1 MSTVDIPNL
10 KRLRVSPNWN
20 PNGSRPYETNG
31 DETVQ
36 VFLPIELWI
45 ANAVSFGQL
54 GEDRLT
60 NHQEAYMTL
69 IELFAATA
77 QLAFFGAKKYNRLTF
92 ERVMHHEKPDE
103 TVGMQM
109 RFTFHGETES
119 IGTLMNR
126 VLLTNQ
132 ERENKERERPR
143 PAHSAP
149 LCLYEKLTLPE
160 YRRIVNSICG
170 YNVTDAENDSSD
182 GAIDIPDSMY
192 YPTRAFSVDLSL
204 LHAAN
209 ACANRDQTN
218 IDSYF
223 QMQDD
228 DRVAA
233 LNKFP
238 QYWFRVH
245 PASFSARMVRIYEFP
260 FVEHPESCENP
271 ERTLYDQRHDF
282 TDVTAED
289 FPHNE
294 VVRELLFERSTG
306 RKRTRVDTDED
317 RKRMFDELLTRNTV
331 ADSILTNQKI
341 ADAMKAERFKVTEI
355 KRLYDKEL
363 KSRLDSHELTAE
375 EFKQQRAEAYE
386 NFATLDRDATLKG
399 LNMMRQVF
407 HLHGPLPGA
416 LKTIADWLLKRI
428 KTEGNFCLPI
438 ERITNNL
445 TPYHE
450 SYAREML
457 QWENAYGVNV
467 VHGQLSTTLMCV
479 YAMLNG
485 IKGVPHPGMFGPPE
499 AGKTFTFDQ
508 LHELLIKDT
517 CVNLTYAT
525 AKAKTGAASDY
536 SYRVELYQE
545 ALPEQLGVETGRA
558 NTTAGATNNTNGE
571 SIFKTLLSES
581 AITIQTVQIDQQTNK
596 RRTVEIKSDCHMMIG
611 VCSNVL
617 VHAMPEAIRSRLLMW
632 TMTEQHR
639 TDNGGMAA
647 ACSKKF
653 NSNLCEPTRVRVQRN
668 QAVAALVG
676 QLVLANVFRPVCMDV
691 ANAIYAKL
699 QTIAMQM
706 NMLSFM
712 QTRNRQRFMQLVRAV
727 CIQRAIHTV
736 FDFVPPSAAGAASQ
750 FGTSSSPSADT
761 SQSERPFHQRPFE
774 WHHLTLLEPHMFV
787 KVEDCVLVF
796 GMLVHMYEDPIFY
809 DVVET
814 MKRDWFNN
822 GNALI
827 FAPVPQPMTDMD
839 GNELVPVNGA
849 EFSRI
854 TDYFVLHAGLSDAA
868 SRTHPE
874 RSSHE
879 SHDAALLE
887 KLATRLLGKMH
898 NKPQAGEVVKILARL
913 QKLMVSNTD
922 DPETAK
928 NINALQLRDGAVMVS
943 SALLER
949 NKPDQL
955 AHMLRNVLECRHAIS
970 QQLLFRL
977 STNPNMPPF
986 LFDLLKIESPPD
998 APLLVIPNFDYVT
1011 EDEKHFMFPKNH
1023 NMMFPE
1029 GFMTNQH
1036 CFILDLPFDD
1046 YGEMMHK
1053 NCILYAP
1060 SVFDHPAPTNTLEF
1074 MQWSAIASRPSY
1086 PALFQRSNTQ
1096 AYKRH
1101 LEQMVRDNP
1110 EQYCL
1115 RARMREQNVFASP
1128 RARDR
1133 AQQQSQLRSQSSR
1146 LTITQSPSARSD
1158 AHTAS
1163 EAEID
1168 AEQLLEL
1175 EKLDVN
1181 SDNDANAW
1189 FSDGEHVSL
1198 PPRSQERLSQS
1209 SIEAQG

>member
-1 MSTVDIPNL
+1 MTSVDLPDL
-10 KRLRVSPNWN
+10 KRLRVTPEWN
-20 PNGSRPYETNG
+20 PNGSRPFSEFR
-31 DETVQ
+31 DEIVQ

-54 GEDRLT
+54 GENRLT

-77 QLAFFGAKKYNRLTF
+77 QLAYNGVDKYIRFTF

-109 RFTFHGETES
+109 RLTYNGETEN

-126 VLLTNQ
+126 VLLANQ

-143 PAHSAP
+143 PAHAAP
-149 LCLYEKLTLPE
+149 LSSYQKLTLPE
-160 YRRIVNSICG
+160 YRRIVNSIAG
-170 YNVTDAENDSSD
+170 YNITDAENSSSD
-182 GAIDIPDSMY
+182 GAIDVPDSMY
-192 YPTRAFSVDLSL
+192 YPTNAFSVDLSM
-204 LHAAN
+204 LHAHNFYAKSEQ
-209 ACANRDQTN
+209 CS

-223 QMQDD
+223 ELECMH
-228 DRVAA
+228 RVSVR
-233 LNKFP
+233 NRMP
-238 QYWFRVH
+238 EYWFQVN
-245 PASFSARMVRIYEFP
+245 PCSFWPHTVRIYEFP
-260 FVEHPESCENP
+260 FVKHPESCENP
-271 ERTLYDQRHDF
+271 ERTLYDQRNDF
-282 TDVTAED
+282 ADVTLED
-289 FPHNE
+289 FPNNE
-294 VVRELLFERSTG
+294 VVLELVHERSQN
-306 RKRTRVDTDED
+306 RKRTRVDTEDD

-341 ADAMKAERFKVTEI
+341 ADAMGLERFKVCEV

-363 KSRLDSHELTAE
+363 QHKLDSGEITRE
-375 EFKQQRAEAYE
+375 EFQVQRMEAYE
-386 NFATLDRDATLKG
+386 TFAIQDREATLKG

-416 LKTIADWLLKRI
+416 LKLIADWLLKMI
-428 KTEGNFCLPI
+428 KTEGNFCLPT
-438 ERITNNL
+438 ERITSNL

-450 SYAREML
+450 AYAREML

-581 AITIQTVQIDQQTNK
+581 EITIQTVEINKDTGK
-596 RRTVEIKSDCHMMIG
+596 RRTVEIKSACHMMIG

-647 ACSKKF
+647 ACSKTF
-653 NSNLCEPTRVRVQRN
+653 DSNLCEPTKIRTQRN
-668 QAVAALVG
+668 QALAALVG
-676 QLVLANVFRPVCMDV
+676 QLVLAKVFRPVCMDV

-699 QTIAMQM
+699 QTMAMSM

-727 CIQRAIHTV
+727 CVQRAVHTV
-736 FDFVPPSAAGAASQ
+736 FDFVPPSANGAGLSQ
-750 FGTSSSPSADT
+750 SSSSSSSAG
-761 SQSERPFHQRPFE
+761 SQREKPFHQRPFE
-774 WHHLTLLEPHMFV
+774 WHHLMLLEPHLFV

-822 GNALI
+822 GHALI
-827 FAPVPQPMTDMD
+827 FAPPPDPMSDSH
-839 GNELVPVNGA
+839 GLVANQGA
-849 EFSRI
+849 DFSRI

-868 SRTHPE
+868 TKPHQE
-874 RSSHE
+874 RAGHDSHN
-879 SHDAALLE
+879 AGLME
-887 KLATRLLGKMH
+887 KLAMRLLGKMH
-898 NKPQAGEVVKILARL
+898 SKPQVGEIVKILGRME
-913 QKLMVSNTD
+913 KLIVSNSD
-922 DPETAK
+922 DAENAK
-928 NINALQLRDGAVMVS
+928 DINALQFRDGAVMVS
-943 SALLER
+943 SALIER
-949 NKPDQL
+949 NKPNQL
-955 AHMLRNVLECRHAIS
+955 AHMLKTVLQCRHAIA

-977 STNPNMPPF
+977 STDPNMPPF
-986 LFDLLKIESPPD
+986 LFDLLKLSSPLD
-998 APLLVIPNFDYVT
+998 APLLMIPNFDYIT
-1011 EDEKHFMFPKNH
+1011 KDEKRFMFPTNH
-1023 NMMFPE
+1023 EKMFPP
-1029 GFMTNQH
+1029 GFMTHRH
-1036 CFILDLPFDD
+1036 CSILDLPMDD
-1046 YGEMMHK
+1046 YGEMIHK
-1053 NCILYAP
+1053 NRIMFAP
-1060 SVFDHPAPTNTLEF
+1060 MLLDHLAPTNTLEF
-1074 MQWSAIASRPSY
+1074 MRWSADAGMPSY
-1086 PALFQRSNTQ
+1086 PEMFTRSNTQ
-1096 AYKRH
+1096 AYKRQ
-1101 LEQMVRDNP
+1101 LEQLVRDNP

-1115 RARMREQNVFASP
+1115 RQRMREQNVFASP
-1128 RARDR
+1128 RPQKRSESR
-1133 AQQQSQLRSQSSR
+1133 VQLSV
-1146 LTITQSPSARSD
+1146 TQSPSARSD
-1158 AHTAS
+1158 ANTAS
-1163 EAEID
+1163 EAD
-1168 AEQLLEL
+1168 VDPQQLLEL
-1175 EKLDVN
+1175 EMQQMDMH
-1181 SDNDANAW
+1181 SDQDAREW
-1189 FSDGEHVSL
+1189 FSDADGESCSHPV
-1198 PPRSQERLSQS
+1198 RSQQRLSQS

>member
-1 MSTVDIPNL
+1 MSSVDIPDL
-10 KRLRVSPNWN
+10 KRLRVNPLWN
-20 PNGSRPYETNG
+20 PNGSRPFDVHR
-31 DETVQ
+31 DEIMQ

-54 GEDRLT
+54 GENRLT

-69 IELFAATA
+69 VELFAETA
-77 QLAFFGAKKYNRLTF
+77 QLAYNGVDKYIRFSF

-109 RFTFHGETES
+109 RITYSGDAES
-119 IGTLMNR
+119 LGSLMNR
-126 VLLTNQ
+126 VLLANQ

-143 PAHSAP
+143 PAHAAP
-149 LCLYEKLTLPE
+149 LCSYQKLTLPE
-160 YRRIVNSICG
+160 YRRIVNSIAG
-170 YNVTDAENDSSD
+170 YNITDAENSSSD
-182 GAIDIPDSMY
+182 GAIDIPDSIY
-192 YPTRAFSVDLSL
+192 YPSRAFSVDLSL

-209 ACANRDQTN
+209 ACADREQTN

-223 QMQDD
+223 EMQDHY
-228 DRVAA
+228 RVAVS
-233 LNKFP
+233 NKMP
-238 QYWFRVH
+238 QYWFGVN
-245 PASFSARMVRIYEFP
+245 PASFWPRSVRIYEFP

-271 ERTLYDQRHDF
+271 ERTLYDQRNDF
-282 TDVTAED
+282 GDVTIED

-294 VVRELLFERSTG
+294 VVLELVHERAQN
-306 RKRTRVDTDED
+306 RKRTRVDTEED

-341 ADAMKAERFKVTEI
+341 ADAMKQERYKVCEI
-355 KRLYDKEL
+355 KRLYDKQLQARFEVG
-363 KSRLDSHELTAE
+363 DMSHD

-386 NFATLDRDATLKG
+386 SFAKLDREATLRG

-416 LKTIADWLLKRI
+416 LKLIADWLLKRI
-428 KTEGNFCLPI
+428 KSEGNFCLPI

-581 AITIQTVQIDQQTNK
+581 AITIQTVEIDKNTGK

-632 TMTEQHR
+632 TMTEQQR

-653 NSNLCEPTRVRVQRN
+653 DSNLCEPTRIRVQRN

-676 QLVLANVFRPVCMDV
+676 QLVLAHVLRPVCMDV

-699 QTIAMQM
+699 QTMAMQM

-736 FDFVPPSAAGAASQ
+736 FDFVPCSIAPNASEASQ
-750 FGTSSSPSADT
+750 LSSSSSPDG
-761 SQSERPFHQRPFE
+761 SQREKPFHKRPFE

-822 GNALI
+822 CNAPI
-827 FAPVPQPMTDMD
+827 FAPQPMLDPLEC
-839 GNELVPVNGA
+839 GGLVAVQGL

-868 SRTHPE
+868 SKPHSNG
-874 RSSHE
+874 SSHD
-879 SHDAALLE
+879 SHNSGLME
-887 KLATRLLGKMH
+887 KLAARLLGKMH
-898 NKPQAGEVVKILARL
+898 NKPQAGEVVKILGRME
-913 QKLMVSNTD
+913 KLIVSSSD
-922 DPETAK
+922 DADVAK
-928 NINALQLRDGAVMVS
+928 DINALQFRDGAVMVS
-943 SALLER
+943 SALLQR
-949 NKPDQL
+949 NKPNQL
-955 AHMLRNVLECRHAIS
+955 AHMLTTVLQCRHAIA

-977 STNPNMPPF
+977 STDPNMPPF
-986 LFDLLKIESPPD
+986 LFDLLKIESRAD
-998 APLLVIPNFDYVT
+998 APLLVIPNFDYVMQ
-1011 EDEKHFMFPKNH
+1011 DEKHFMFPKTH
-1023 NMMFPE
+1023 DKMFPA
-1029 GFMTNQH
+1029 GFMTHRH
-1036 CFILDLPFDD
+1036 CSILDLPFDD
-1046 YGEMMHK
+1046 YGEMLHK
-1053 NCILYAP
+1053 NCIMFAP
-1060 SVFDHPAPTNTLEF
+1060 NVFDHPAPTNTLAF
-1074 MQWSAIASRPSY
+1074 MQWSAGAMCKSY
-1086 PALFQRSNTQ
+1086 PQMFERSNTQ
-1096 AYKRH
+1096 AYKRG
-1101 LEQMVRDNP
+1101 LEKLVQDHP

-1115 RARMREQNVFASP
+1115 KARMLEQNVFASP
-1128 RARDR
+1128 RHRRVLD
-1133 AQQQSQLRSQSSR
+1133 SQSMR
-1146 LTITQSPSARSD
+1146 LSVTQSPGGRSD

-1163 EAEID
+1163 D
-1168 AEQLLEL
+1168 ADMDPQQLLEL
-1175 EKLDVN
+1175 EMEHMEMH
-1181 SDNDANAW
+1181 SDQDIRDC
-1189 FSDGEHVSL
+1189 FSDPEADYSSHSAM
-1198 PPRSQERLSQS
+1198 PRERLSQS
-1209 SIEAQG
+1209 SIEARG